1 MTAYR
6 IDPKAPIIAVYAEI
20 RGAIIARLKMVLDTG
35 ATYTLIPWDI
45 ADVLGYDPAYSKQ
58 KVDITTASGTE
69 KAPLITVSRL
79 SVLGKEA
86 KDVPCIVHD
95 LPETSGVDGL
105 LGLSFLKRFKLS
117 IDFRTGILML
127 E

>member
-1 MTAYR
+1 
-6 IDPKAPIIAVYAEI
+6 VEI
-20 RGAIIARLKMVLDTG
+20 KGAIIARQKMVLDTG

-45 ADVLGYDPAYSKQ
+45 AETLGYDPAYSKQ
-58 KVDITTASGTE
+58 KVNITTASGTE
-69 KAPLITVSRL
+69 KVPLISVSHI

-86 KDVPCIVHD
+86 RDIPCIVHD
-95 LPETSGVDGL
+95 LPETSHVDGL

-117 IDFRTGILML
+117 IDFRAGILEL

>member
-1 MTAYR
+1 M
-6 IDPKAPIIAVYAEI
+6 IIV
-20 RGAIIARLKMVLDTG
+20 RQKMVLDTG

-45 ADVLGYDPAYSKQ
+45 AETLGYDPAYSNR
-58 KVDITTASGTE
+58 KVNITTASGTE
-69 KAPLITVSRL
+69 KVPLISVSRI

-86 KDVPCIVHD
+86 RDIPCIVHD
-95 LPETSGVDGL
+95 LPETSHVDGL

-117 IDFRTGILML
+117 IDFRAGILEL